1 MASFTV
7 ADSLQI
13 TLTTT
18 GSGVLPTDVLKTYY
32 ILPADDT
39 TEVEIAGTSFTVQQY
54 QAGKIFNIPS
64 ESVYFETFDFPNTNE
79 AKFIVRNISSGVC
92 QNTES
97 ARGILEGILLEET
110 GGGGGGGG
118 QPECVLHSSFKT
130 GSTDVLACAAGTT
143 SIYINGGPYAD
154 LADIPNNPRIYTD
167 AGCTSLAPA
176 TFISDGT
183 FSREWNG
190 SDTLDD
196 AQLC

>member
-79 AKFIVRNISSGVC
+79 AKFIVRNTSSGIC
-92 QNTES
+92 ENTES
-97 ARGILEGILLEET
+97 TIAILEGILLEET

-118 QPECVLHSSFKT
+118 EPSCVLYSSFKT
-130 GSTDVLACAAGTT
+130 GSSAATACSAGTT
-143 SIYINGGPYAD
+143 TLYINGTYST
-154 LADIPNNPRIYTD
+154 LSNIPANPRIYTD

-190 SDTLDD
+190 SDTLAD